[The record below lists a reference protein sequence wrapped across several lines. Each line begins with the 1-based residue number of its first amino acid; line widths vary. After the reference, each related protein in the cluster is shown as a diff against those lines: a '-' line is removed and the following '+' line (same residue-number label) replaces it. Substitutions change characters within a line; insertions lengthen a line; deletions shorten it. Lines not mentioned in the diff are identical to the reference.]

1 MRLRNVVLFVA
12 ALFWLSGCGAEPR
25 SEIVEKAEAAGSGK
39 LPGVSRDGMKQWLGQ
54 HKEVAYQVD
63 EMCKPMRAN
72 ATAQWAESTEGRLCN
87 AARELAFF
95 RSGPVK
101 NSGQTYW
108 PGK

>member
-1 MRLRNVVLFVA
+1 MRLRSVVLSVTAF
-12 ALFWLSGCGAEPR
+12 FWLAGCGAEPR
-25 SEIVEKAEAAGSGK
+25 SKIVAKAEAAGSGK
-39 LPGVSRDGMKQWLGQ
+39 LSGVSRDGMKQWLGQ
-54 HKEVAYQVD
+54 HKDVAYQID
-63 EMCKPMRAN
+63 EMCKPVRVK
-72 ATAQWAESTEGRLCN
+72 ATAKWAETTEGRLCS